1 MSWCSFSVCVCVF
14 LFCLD
19 FLFSSLFLFII
30 TNFFGACC
38 VSQPL
43 PSLPLHHVLEIKEKK
58 REREREQGF
67 FFSSWVLLIELAKE
81 KNVKSYRPCSELSS
95 TGFFFFFL
103 GIVMLKLNELKPLLN
118 LPQSRLHQPSGCDL
132 GALAL
137 WCQIWK
143 FSLPLKNEQKHKN
156 KLPLISCITMLATL
170 S

>member
-43 PSLPLHHVLEIKEKK
+43 PSLPLHHVLEIKEKRK
-58 REREREQGF
+58 KKSSRV
-67 FFSSWVLLIELAKE
+67 FSSPPEFFWLSLQRK
-81 KNVKSYRPCSELSS
+81 KNVKCYRPCSELSS
-95 TGFFFFFL
+95 TGFFFFL

-118 LPQSRLHQPSGCDL
+118 LPQSRPHQPSGCDL

-137 WCQIWK
+137 WCQIWE
-143 FSLPLKNEQKHKN
+143 FSLPLKNKQKQKN

>member
-95 TGFFFFFL
+95 TGFFFFL

>member
-1 MSWCSFSVCVCVF
+1 MHRKGEVEWHVCVSGSQGVSCPVM
-14 LFCLD
+14 
-19 FLFSSLFLFII
+19 SSYANLIQASII
-30 TNFFGACC
+30 W
-38 VSQPL
+38 
-43 PSLPLHHVLEIKEKK
+43 KRKK
-58 REREREQGF
+58 KERERESRV
-67 FFSSWVLLIELAKE
+67 FSSPPEFFWLSLQRKKMWNPIDLAASWV
-81 KNVKSYRPCSELSS
+81 PP
-95 TGFFFFFL
+95 GFFFFL